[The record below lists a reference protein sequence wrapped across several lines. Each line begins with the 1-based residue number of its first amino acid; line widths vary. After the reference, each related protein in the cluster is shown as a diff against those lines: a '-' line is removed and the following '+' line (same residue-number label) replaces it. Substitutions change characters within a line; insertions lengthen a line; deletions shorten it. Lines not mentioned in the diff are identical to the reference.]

1 MANNALLDQ
10 LRRRNQLG
18 SEIAGLRDQQEL
30 YGQALPQGS
39 SPVIGV
45 PGYSTNIGGQ
55 TAQMPGQVEIN
66 YGDIIGRGVANY
78 LSAKAGKEAR
88 SKEDMARELDQDFMM
103 STLNGDETA
112 QKLFAGAQAGIP
124 GMGQALAQHLAPKKE
139 SMGAFLQ
146 YLQSEQP
153 DGDVAAQVASR
164 YGVDPELARKAA
176 DAQRVYGAAKAGE
189 KDQAKLDLLETKGA
203 QALELEAAKAK
214 NRQDLEAFKGTQRPA
229 RETEQSKLTARRADE
244 DIRVIQDVDTHA
256 QKFRDLINLANE
268 AKWNPLNM
276 GLAPD
281 AVNPKG
287 TMLKQAIAGLVL
299 DATGG
304 KLGAGI
310 SNADVAFLKEAQ
322 VNLDRGN
329 RETAVAQLKN
339 GLATLMEKRDKAM
352 ARMGQAPTGGG
363 LEGLPKS
370 QYDYTNSRKRSGGKP
385 LPSIDDILKEFGE

>member
-176 DAQRVYGAAKAGE
+176 DAQRVYGAAKADE

-203 QALELEAAKAK
+203 QALELESAKAK
-214 NRQDLEAFKGTQRPA
+214 NRQELEAFKGTQRPA
-229 RETEQSKLTARRADE
+229 RETEQSKLEARRRDE
-244 DIRVIQDVDTHA
+244 DIRIVQDVETNA
-256 QKFRDLINLANE
+256 QRFRDLINLANE

-281 AVNPKG
+281 AVNPRG
-287 TMLKQAIAGLVL
+287 VMLKQAVAGLVL

-310 SNADVAFLKEAQ
+310 SNADVSFLKEAQ
-322 VNLDRGN
+322 VNFDRGN
-329 RETAVAQLKN
+329 RDTAIAQLNN
-339 GLATLMEKRDKAM
+339 GLSRLLDKADQ
-352 ARMGQAPTGGG
+352 AKKRLGQSDVGGG
-363 LEGLPKS
+363 MEDVIKS
-370 QYDYTNSRKRSGGKP
+370 PYDYTNARKRQGGKP